1 MSQRKNVCFNA
12 SMDEELLALLQ
23 EQIELGKRGN
33 RGFKQDVYATIAT
46 KMNKLNH
53 GVGRITAS
61 TIINHCK
68 VLKKNFAQ
76 ATELLNVSGFGFD
89 VATKRV
95 IAEDDVWTAWLQGH
109 PEAVSWRGKTID
121 YDKLSLVFGKDIET
135 GQFARPSTYVGST
148 TPTTSVAGA
157 NTQVSG
163 SILVGLNDCFDN
175 IRMNGSEGSS
185 KKRARAKDPKDID
198 TYVAAVDRNSKRITS
213 AITEVPESIRH
224 PKKRVSMDVVKEL
237 DQIADLSDLNVEIAH
252 EWLTIHADMATIFL
266 SAKDKSAWIQ
276 RRLPQIRSDSY
287 SVI

>member
-1 MSQRKNVCFNA
+1 
-12 SMDEELLALLQ
+12 
-23 EQIELGKRGN
+23 
-33 RGFKQDVYATIAT
+33 
-46 KMNKLNH
+46 MNESNH

-76 ATELLNVSGFGFD
+76 ATELLNAFGFGFD

-95 IAEDDVWTAWLQGH
+95 IVEDDVWTAWLQGH
-109 PEAVSWRGKTID
+109 PEAVSWRGKTIN
-121 YDKLSLVFGKDIET
+121 YDKLSLVFGKDVAT

-148 TPTTSVAGA
+148 TPTTSVE
-157 NTQVSG
+157 
-163 SILVGLNDCFDN
+163 
-175 IRMNGSEGSS
+175 EGST
-185 KKRARAKDPKDID
+185 KDPKDIN
-198 TYVAAVDRNSKRITS
+198 TYVAAVDRNSERITS
-213 AITEVPESIRH
+213 AITEVAESIRH

-237 DQIADLSDLNVEIAH
+237 DQIADLNDLDAEIAH

-276 RRLPQIRSDSY
+276 RRLPRIRSDNY